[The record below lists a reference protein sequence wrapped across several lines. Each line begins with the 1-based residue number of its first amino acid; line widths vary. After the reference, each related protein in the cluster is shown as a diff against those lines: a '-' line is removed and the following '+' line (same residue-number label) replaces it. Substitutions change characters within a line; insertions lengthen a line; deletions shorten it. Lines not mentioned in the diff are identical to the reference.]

1 MKFSLTFPSQM
12 DSDFSYQS
20 PRMDLL
26 FKTLKW
32 MLDSQQ
38 IGVTIEELSKHL
50 GLGEWETQHLFQEY
64 LGKDPIRFVQ
74 DAFSPSLTRV
84 DKQQAQLSIFDAF
97 AEEADKSAGHIDLDI
112 QIVDESPEEVY
123 YSIFPYFLGNVFI
136 ASHESGICQLTFED
150 SEVGSIRLR
159 RAFPKSMIKEE
170 RTELHELAY
179 QALMN
184 YFVKTEDLPVIPIAV
199 KATPFQVRVWNQLQT
214 LGKSELTVYGELA
227 MELGDLN
234 LSKAVGSA
242 VGANPIALL
251 IPCHRVMSQS
261 GKIGRFR
268 WGNWRKQIILA
279 IEK

>member
-1 MKFSLTFPSQM
+1 MPNFRPAM
-12 DSDFSYQS
+12 ESDFSYQA

-38 IGVTIEELSKHL
+38 IGITIEELSKHL

-74 DAFSPSLTRV
+74 DAFSPSLARV
-84 DKQQAQLSIFDAF
+84 DKQQAQISIFDSIGDE
-97 AEEADKSAGHIDLDI
+97 AERTSGHIDLDI
-112 QIVDESPEEVY
+112 RIVDESPEEVY

-136 ASHESGICQLTFED
+136 ASHESGICQVTFED
-150 SEVGSIRLR
+150 SEVGPIRLR
-159 RAFPKSMIKEE
+159 KTYPKSTIKEE

-179 QALMN
+179 QALMS
-184 YFVKTEDLPVIPIAV
+184 YFVKTDGIPVIPVAV
-199 KATPFQVRVWNQLQT
+199 KATPFQVSVWNRLQA
-214 LGKSELTVYGELA
+214 LGKSELAAY
-227 MELGDLN
+227 GDLAAEPGDPN
-234 LSKAVGSA
+234 LSRAVGSA

-251 IPCHRVMSQS
+251 IPCHRTVKQS
-261 GKIGRFR
+261 GKIGTFR
-268 WGNWRKQIILA
+268 WGGWRKRVLLA

>member
-1 MKFSLTFPSQM
+1 M

-26 FKTLKW
+26 FRTLKW

-74 DAFSPSLTRV
+74 DAFAPSLARV
-84 DKQQAQLSIFDAF
+84 DKQQAQISIFDSF
-97 AEEADKSAGHIDLDI
+97 DEEPEKPASHIDLDI
-112 QIVDESPEEVY
+112 QIVEESPEEVY

-150 SEVGSIRLR
+150 AEVGSIRLR
-159 RAFPKSMIKEE
+159 RAFPKSTVKEE

-179 QALMN
+179 QALMS
-184 YFVKTEDLPVIPIAV
+184 YFVKTEDLPVIPVAV
-199 KATPFQVRVWNQLQT
+199 KATPFQVRVWNELQL
-214 LGKSELTVYGELA
+214 LAKSELVTYEDLA
-227 MELGDLN
+227 RKLHDPGV
-234 LSKAVGSA
+234 SKAIGAA
-242 VGANPIALL
+242 VGANPVALL
-251 IPCHRVMSQS
+251 IPCHRVVRQS
-261 GKIGRFR
+261 GKIGTFR
-268 WGNWRKQIILA
+268 WGSWRKQILLA

>member
-1 MKFSLTFPSQM
+1 MEA
-12 DSDFSYQS
+12 DFSYQS

-38 IGVTIEELSKHL
+38 IGITIEELSKHL

-74 DAFSPSLTRV
+74 DAFSPSLARV
-84 DKQQAQLSIFDAF
+84 DKQQAQLSIFDSF
-97 AEEADKSAGHIDLDI
+97 GEETEKSTGHIDLDI

-159 RAFPKSMIKEE
+159 RAFPKSSIKEE
-170 RTELHELAY
+170 RTALHELAY

-184 YFVKTEDLPVIPIAV
+184 YFVRKEELPVIPIAV
-199 KATPFQVRVWNQLQT
+199 KATPFQVSVWNRLQA
-214 LGKSELTVYGELA
+214 LGKSELTAYSELA
-227 MELGDLN
+227 LGLGDLN
-234 LSKAVGSA
+234 LSKAVRSA

-251 IPCHRVMSQS
+251 IPCHRTVSHS
-261 GKIGRFR
+261 GKIGTFR
-268 WGNWRKQIILA
+268 WGSWRKQILLA